1 MKMRL
6 ALWCVCVWTVYPLC
20 VSAEDGEKRKC
31 DYFFYEGLKLK
42 YAGKLDE
49 AFETFR
55 YCWAMDSTDA
65 ALAYELAFC
74 YAQLEE
80 PEKMLALLKQATTG
94 SPANFTY
101 LWVYT
106 SVARS
111 LGYREDAAASIRQL
125 LRHHPHRLELNRYL
139 AELLAEEG
147 EYEEA
152 IATYNVLESGSG
164 MREDISLQKYRLYM
178 QLNNKE
184 AAFGEIERLAGHF
197 SRNIRYTLLLGDLYL
212 EAGDLPHAY
221 ESYLRVE
228 RISPNAPQYLIS
240 LSNYYEATGDHASA
254 DSCLQAALT
263 NPSLDPEDKVD
274 ILSRYLVR
282 SRVEKEDDV
291 ALSLLDT
298 LIRQH
303 PETTNFRLMYG
314 SLLAIRGDHEEA
326 YHHFRAVTEIEPD
339 NAPAWKNLLRVAF
352 GKEDNE
358 EILRICSTCIRL
370 FPEEPEYYF
379 YLGFYY
385 HQQKDYASAVRTCRQ
400 GLATVLDD
408 NPSLK
413 VEFYGQIG
421 DSYYLSGQPDSA
433 FQAYEQA
440 LSLDETNLSVLNN
453 YAYFLAL
460 AHRDLDRAERMSALT
475 VKAEPNNATYLDT
488 YAWIFFVKGDYR
500 LALLYIGRAI
510 DNDKTNN
517 PELLEH
523 RRKITEVTNRED
535 NSGNNQ

>member
-1 MKMRL
+1 M
-6 ALWCVCVWTVYPLC
+6 WTVYPLC
-20 VSAEDGEKRKC
+20 VFGEGGNKEVFEAESAQRKY

-42 YAGKLDE
+42 HAGTTDE
-49 AFETFR
+49 AFEAFR

-74 YAQLEE
+74 YAQLEN
-80 PEKMLALLKQATTG
+80 PEKMLSLLKVAVTE

-101 LWVYT
+101 LWVYA
-106 SVARS
+106 SIARS
-111 LGYREDAAASIRQL
+111 MGYKEDAAEAFRQL
-125 LRHHPHRLELNRYL
+125 LRHYPRRLELNRYL
-139 AELLAEEG
+139 AEILAEE
-147 EYEEA
+147 EKYEEA
-152 IATYNVLESGSG
+152 IVSYNVLESGTG

-184 AAFGEIERLAGHF
+184 DAFEEIERLAEHF
-197 SRNIRYTLLLGDLYL
+197 SRDIRYALLLGDLYL

-221 ESYLRVE
+221 ESYLRAE
-228 RISPNAPQYLIS
+228 RISPNAPEYLIS
-240 LSNYYEATGDHASA
+240 LSNYYEAVGNHAYA

-263 NPSLDPEDKVD
+263 HQSLDPEDKAD

-282 SRVEKEDDV
+282 SRVEKEGDM
-291 ALSLLDT
+291 ALNLLDT

-314 SLLAIRGDHEEA
+314 SLLAIRGEYEEA
-326 YHHFRAVTEIEPD
+326 YRHFRAVTEIEPD
-339 NAPAWKNLLRVAF
+339 NATAWQNLLRMAF
-352 GKEDNE
+352 RREDNE
-358 EILRICSTCIRL
+358 EVLRICSTCIRL
-370 FPEEPEYYF
+370 FPKEAEYYF

-385 HQQKDYASAVRTCRQ
+385 HQQKDYTSSLRTFRQ
-400 GLATVLDD
+400 GLATVPDGS
-408 NPSLK
+408 PSLK
-413 VEFYGQIG
+413 AEFYGQIG
-421 DSYYLSGQPDSA
+421 DSYYLSGQLDSA

-440 LSLDETNLSVLNN
+440 LALDEKNLSVLNN

-460 AHRDLDRAERMSALT
+460 VHRDLDRAERMSAFT

-488 YAWIFFVKGDYR
+488 YAWIFFIKGDYR
-500 LALLYIGRAI
+500 LALLYIERAI

-523 RRKITEVTNRED
+523 RRKIIEVTNTETG
-535 NSGNNQ
+535 NENNQ